1 MTASMPKAG
10 PLLQVSRVG
19 AIAVVTLDE
28 PERMN
33 CLSLPLR
40 AQLAETLTAID
51 RDPEVRVTVLTGAGG
66 NFCAGGDI
74 ASMSEPIGIAAGRRR
89 IDDAAAIVRLM
100 ALGSKPLVAA
110 VEGWAAGAGLS
121 LCMLCDTVVA
131 SSAAR
136 FKAGFGGVGLMG
148 DMGLLHA
155 LPRRIGDGH
164 ARTMLLYGEPVDAAT
179 GLSWGL
185 VDILAEPGTV
195 LEKAMDRAR
204 VLEKQAPLVLAV
216 TRAQL
221 ARGIEDVMAAER
233 ELQPLLFQ
241 SQDHAEG
248 RTAFFERRPAQFR
261 GQ

>member
-1 MTASMPKAG
+1 MTTPKAG
-10 PLLQVSRVG
+10 SRLQLSRVG
-19 AIAVVTLDE
+19 AVAVVTLDE

-40 AQLAETLTAID
+40 AQLLETLAAID
-51 RDPEVRVTVLTGAGG
+51 RDPEVRVAVLTGAGG

-74 ASMSEPIGIAAGRRR
+74 ASMSQPIGIAAGRKRL
-89 IDDAAAIVRLM
+89 DDAAGIVRAM
-100 ALGSKPLVAA
+100 ACASKPLVAA

-136 FKAGFGGVGLMG
+136 FKAGFGGVGLMA
-148 DMGLLHA
+148 DMALLHT
-155 LPRRIGDGH
+155 LPRRIGDGR
-164 ARTMLLYGEPVDAAT
+164 ARTMLLYGEQVDAVT
-179 GLSWGL
+179 GHVWGL
-185 VDILAEPGTV
+185 VDVLAEPG
-195 LEKAMDRAR
+195 KALDSAIERAGL
-204 VLEKQAPLVLAV
+204 LEKQAPLALAV

-221 ARGIEDVMAAER
+221 ARGIDDALAAER

-248 RTAFFERRPAQFR
+248 RTAFLERRPAHFR